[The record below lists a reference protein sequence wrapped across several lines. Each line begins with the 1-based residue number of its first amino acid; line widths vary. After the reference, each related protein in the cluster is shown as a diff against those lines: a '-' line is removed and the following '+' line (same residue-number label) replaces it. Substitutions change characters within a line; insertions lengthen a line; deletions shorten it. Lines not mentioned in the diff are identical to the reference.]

1 MWTPDPAVIV
11 TAEQK
16 AEQAAADSLL
26 AFERAIQ
33 AHIDAVAQS
42 RSYRHGD
49 ALASYAGSSV
59 PTWAAEAAA
68 FVAWRDAVWL
78 YAHAQLAAVQAQE
91 REQPT
96 VEGLIAELP
105 EIVWPE

>member
-33 AHIDAVAQS
+33 AQIDAVA
-42 RSYRHGD
+42 RARGYHDG
-49 ALASYAGSSV
+49 AHAASYVVSTN
-59 PTWAAEAAA
+59 PTWAVEATA
-68 FVAWRDAVWL
+68 FVAWRDAVWA
-78 YAHAQLAAVQAQE
+78 YAYFQLANVQNGE

-96 VEGLIAELP
+96 VAELVSELP
-105 EIVWPE
+105 DIQWPT

>member
-33 AHIDAVAQS
+33 AQIDIVA
-42 RSYRHGD
+42 RARGYHDGVH
-49 ALASYAGSSV
+49 AASYAASTV
-59 PTWAAEAAA
+59 PTWAAEVAA

-78 YAHAQLAAVQAQE
+78 YAHTQLAAAQAQE

-105 EIVWPE
+105 NIEWPE